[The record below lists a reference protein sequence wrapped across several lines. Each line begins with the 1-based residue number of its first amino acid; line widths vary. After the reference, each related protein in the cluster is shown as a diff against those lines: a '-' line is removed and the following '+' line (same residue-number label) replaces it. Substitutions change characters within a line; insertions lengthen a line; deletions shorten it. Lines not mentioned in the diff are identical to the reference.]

1 LPAPFIDWD
10 YALKE
15 RGLGRPIKRIYE
27 ELGLTMSYENFS
39 RLLKARNVKPSVAA
53 VRLHH
58 ELGEKTQVDYADG
71 LKIMD
76 PKTGILLKTQFFCGV
91 LPASSY
97 TFGEFTMS
105 QKLPDFIRSHERMW
119 HYFKGTTKYVVL
131 DNLKSGVSRAHRYDP
146 EINPTYCDY
155 ANHAGFAAL
164 PARVRTPRDK
174 AAVEATIGVIQR
186 DFFDRHRHTKFYSL
200 FELNSVFRQFLDD
213 FNGRVMADY
222 GCSRQSRFAIES
234 PTLQPCTDS
243 QYEMFEWKT
252 AKVHPDSCIEFQR
265 SVYSVPYV
273 HIHKTV
279 HVKYSDKMVI
289 ILNET
294 ASETIASHVRMPRF
308 KHSINDAHLPP
319 SKLQMRSFDI
329 LRVEKFAAAIGGKTT
344 EYVDWQFALEQHP
357 LRALRRMQ
365 GLIRFF
371 ETKQISK
378 EAMEFAASRSMQFQK
393 RELRYFESCAL
404 TFSTT
409 GSTLHL
415 VQPPK
420 RESAHIHLQH

>member
-1 LPAPFIDWD
+1 
-10 YALKE
+10 
-15 RGLGRPIKRIYE
+15 
-27 ELGLTMSYENFS
+27 
-39 RLLKARNVKPSVAA
+39 
-53 VRLHH
+53 
-58 ELGEKTQVDYADG
+58 
-71 LKIMD
+71 
-76 PKTGILLKTQFFCGV
+76 
-91 LPASSY
+91 
-97 TFGEFTMS
+97 
-105 QKLPDFIRSHERMW
+105 
-119 HYFKGTTKYVVL
+119 L

-146 EINPTYCDY
+146 ELNPTYCDY

-174 AAVEATIGVIQR
+174 ATVEATIGVIQR
-186 DFFDRHRHTKFYSL
+186 DFFDRHRNTKFYSL
-200 FELNSVFRQFLDD
+200 FELNRLFRQFLDD

-222 GCSRQSRFAIES
+222 GCSRKARFAIEA

-265 SVYSVPYV
+265 SVYSVPYA
-273 HIHKTV
+273 HIHTTV

-294 ASETIASHVRMPRF
+294 ASETIATHVRMPRF

-319 SKLQMRSFDI
+319 SKLQMRSFDV
-329 LRVEKFAAAIGGKTT
+329 LRVEKFATAIGGKTK
-344 EYVDWQFALEQHP
+344 EYVDWQFAQEQHP

-365 GLIRFF
+365 GLMRFF
-371 ETKQISK
+371 EVKKASK
-378 EAMEFAASRSMQFQK
+378 EAMEFAAGRSMQFQK
-393 RELRYFESCAL
+393 RELRYFEGCAL

-409 GSTLHL
+409 GSNLHL